1 MGQVHEPGAGDR
13 GRLQCWWILARCFP
27 LSSFCAHLPTCSF
40 CFLSNFEAEK
50 VMKRPTCFE
59 LVLILGL
66 SLSAGTKVI
75 AKPILLSVL
84 LLYFSFSFLRFFLF
98 YPLVFGFLS
107 GFSFRSPFLSPGF
120 FSPHFLRCSSVL

>member
-1 MGQVHEPGAGDR
+1 
-13 GRLQCWWILARCFP
+13 
-27 LSSFCAHLPTCSF
+27 
-40 CFLSNFEAEK
+40 
-50 VMKRPTCFE
+50 MKRPTCFE

-107 GFSFRSPFLSPGF
+107 GFSFRSLPFVAF
-120 FSPHFLRCSSVL
+120 SSVAFSGFYKARGRPLFL

>member
-1 MGQVHEPGAGDR
+1 
-13 GRLQCWWILARCFP
+13 
-27 LSSFCAHLPTCSF
+27 
-40 CFLSNFEAEK
+40 
-50 VMKRPTCFE
+50 MKRPTCFE

-107 GFSFRSPFLSPGF
+107 GFSFRSPLLSPGF
-120 FSPHFLRCSSVL
+120 FSNLLLFGAARFI